1 MELYKREK
9 YLHKIRSF
17 YDADDIIKVITGV
30 RRCGKSCLMEVV
42 AEEIRQRGAT
52 EEQIIFIDLDSKAN
66 RKVKTADQLEVLIDK
81 KSSFA
86 GLKYLFIDEVQN
98 VEGFEE
104 VLNAYRTEGNYSI
117 FITGSNSYLLS
128 GELVT
133 KLTGRYLEFEIF
145 TLTFDEYVD
154 MKNFYGKSVS
164 PNLAVEL
171 NSYILEGGFPRTIF
185 LDDLAAKRV
194 YSQGV
199 VQEIFAK
206 DIVRRVKIKDVDA
219 FSRVRD
225 FVVNNFGATFS
236 INSLQGALI
245 KAGLVIG
252 RTTIA
257 RYIKILVDAKILY
270 ECRRFDMKSKRALSG
285 EAKYYLA
292 DLSFYYALN
301 TDNRINYGSNLEN
314 MVYFYARSLD
324 YAVSVG
330 RIGQLECDFIL
341 RNGEQGYAYVQ
352 VAYTIGASR
361 ETEDREYRSLE
372 KIEDNYPKYVM
383 TTDYLLQK
391 RNGIHHVNLMDF
403 MLAKKEF

>member
-1 MELYKREK
+1 
-9 YLHKIRSF
+9 
-17 YDADDIIKVITGV
+17 
-30 RRCGKSCLMEVV
+30 MEVI

-52 EEQIIFIDLDSKAN
+52 EDQIIFIDLDSKAN
-66 RKVKTADQLEVLIDK
+66 RKVKIADQLEVLIDE

-98 VEGFEE
+98 VEGFED
-104 VLNAYRTEGNYSI
+104 VLNAYRTEGGYSI

-145 TLTFDEYVD
+145 TLTFDEYVG
-154 MKNFYGKSVS
+154 MKSFYGKPVS

-219 FSRVRD
+219 FSRIRD

-236 INSLQGALI
+236 INSLQGALT

-285 EAKYYLA
+285 EVKYYLA

-341 RNGEQGYAYVQ
+341 RDGEQGYAYVQ

>member
-1 MELYKREK
+1 MDLYKREK

-30 RRCGKSCLMEVV
+30 RRCGKSCLMEVI

-52 EEQIIFIDLDSKAN
+52 EDQIIFIDLDSKAN
-66 RKVKTADQLEVLIDK
+66 RKVKIADQLEVLIDE

-98 VEGFEE
+98 VEGFED
-104 VLNAYRTEGNYSI
+104 VLNAYRTEGGYSI

-145 TLTFDEYVD
+145 TLTFDEYVG
-154 MKNFYGKSVS
+154 MKSFYGKPVS

-219 FSRVRD
+219 FSRIRD

-236 INSLQGALI
+236 INSLQGALT

-285 EAKYYLA
+285 EVKYYLA

-341 RNGEQGYAYVQ
+341 RDGEQGYAYVQ

>member
-1 MELYKREK
+1 M
-9 YLHKIRSF
+9 
-17 YDADDIIKVITGV
+17 
-30 RRCGKSCLMEVV
+30 
-42 AEEIRQRGAT
+42 
-52 EEQIIFIDLDSKAN
+52 
-66 RKVKTADQLEVLIDK
+66 
-81 KSSFA
+81 
-86 GLKYLFIDEVQN
+86 
-98 VEGFEE
+98 
-104 VLNAYRTEGNYSI
+104 
-117 FITGSNSYLLS
+117 
-128 GELVT
+128 
-133 KLTGRYLEFEIF
+133 
-145 TLTFDEYVD
+145 
-154 MKNFYGKSVS
+154 
-164 PNLAVEL
+164 
-171 NSYILEGGFPRTIF
+171 
-185 LDDLAAKRV
+185 

-219 FSRVRD
+219 FSRIRD

-236 INSLQGALI
+236 INSLQGALT

-285 EAKYYLA
+285 EVKYYLA

-341 RNGEQGYAYVQ
+341 RDGEQGYAYVQ

-372 KIEDNYPKYVM
+372 KIEDN
-383 TTDYLLQK
+383 LIGA
-391 RNGIHHVNLMDF
+391 R
-403 MLAKKEF
+403 

>member
-1 MELYKREK
+1 MDLYKREK

-30 RRCGKSCLMEVV
+30 RRCGKSCLMEVI

-52 EEQIIFIDLDSKAN
+52 EDQIIFIDLDSKAN
-66 RKVKTADQLEVLIDK
+66 RKVKTADQLEVLIDE

-98 VEGFEE
+98 VEGFED
-104 VLNAYRTEGNYSI
+104 VLNAYRTEGGYSI

-145 TLTFDEYVD
+145 TLTFDEYVG
-154 MKNFYGKSVS
+154 MKSFYGKPVS

-219 FSRVRD
+219 FSRIRD

-236 INSLQGALI
+236 INSLQGALT

-285 EAKYYLA
+285 EVKYYLA

-341 RNGEQGYAYVQ
+341 RDGEQGYAYVQ